1 MSIKVNTN
9 SMDWVEGES
18 ITQLLKRMNYTFPLV
33 VVKIDSQVIPKAK
46 YSETIVLDNSIIE
59 VIHLI
64 SGG

>member
-1 MSIKVNTN
+1 MSIEVN
-9 SMDWVEGES
+9 SKPMDWIEDET
-18 ITQLLKRMNYTFPLV
+18 IKQLLKRMNYTFPLV

-46 YSETIVLDNSIIE
+46 YSETIIPDNSNVE

>member
-1 MSIKVNTN
+1 MSIEVNTN
-9 SMDWVEGES
+9 PMDLIDNET

-33 VVKIDSQVIPKAK
+33 VVKIDGQVIPKAK
-46 YSETIVLDNSIIE
+46 YSETIVPDNSKVE

>member
-1 MSIKVNTN
+1 MTIEVNTHKL
-9 SMDWVEGES
+9 DWVEGET

-33 VVKIDSQVIPKAK
+33 VVKIDGALIPKK
-46 YSETIVLDNSIIE
+46 EFGSQQVPDDSTIQ

>member
-1 MSIKVNTN
+1 MSIEVNKN
-9 SMDWVEGES
+9 SIEWVENET

-46 YSETIVLDNSIIE
+46 YSETPVPDDSIIE

>member
-1 MSIKVNTN
+1 MSIEVNTN
-9 SMDWVEGES
+9 PMDWIDNET

-33 VVKIDSQVIPKAK
+33 VVKIDGEVIPKAK
-46 YSETIVLDNSIIE
+46 YSETIVPDNSKVE

>member
-1 MSIKVNTN
+1 MSIEVNTN
-9 SMDWVEGES
+9 LMDWVDGEN
-18 ITQLLKRMNYTFPLV
+18 ITQLLKRMNYIFPLV

-46 YSETIVLDNSIIE
+46 YSDTIVPDDSKIE

>member
-1 MSIKVNTN
+1 MSIEVNTN
-9 SMDWVEGES
+9 SIDWVADEN

-46 YSETIVLDNSIIE
+46 YSETIVPDSSKVE

>member
-1 MSIKVNTN
+1 MSIEVNTN
-9 SMDWVEGES
+9 LTDWVDGEN
-18 ITQLLKRMNYTFPLV
+18 ITQLLKRMNYIFPLV

-46 YSETIVLDNSIIE
+46 YSDTLVPDDSKIE

>member
-1 MSIKVNTN
+1 MSIEVNKN
-9 SMDWVEGES
+9 PIDWVKDEN

-46 YSETIVLDNSIIE
+46 YSETIVPDNSIIE